1 MIETKIQT
9 AIETVTDYALPVA
22 VIAAALLMVI
32 ALVDWF
38 RNGGRW

>member
-1 MIETKIQT
+1 MIETIAGY
-9 AIETVTDYALPVA
+9 AIPIA

-38 RNGGRW
+38 QNGGRW